1 MTFVQRG
8 QVTFSELVSQ
18 SQDKL
23 LSNPLSFNSTIGFF
37 QGQEREERLHF
48 LSWKLS
54 ANGYKG
60 CFTRVVPGDNLKVTV
75 RT

>member
-18 SQDKL
+18 TQDKL
-23 LSNPLSFNSTIGFF
+23 LSNPLSFNSTIGVF
-37 QGQEREERLHF
+37 QGQERKERLHF
-48 LSWKLS
+48 LSWKLN

-60 CFTRVVPGDNLKVTV
+60 SFTPVMPRRQP
-75 RT
+75 